1 MTPTEVSDGAVN
13 RAPAFELRLRWPGD
27 DEAVRVNRVR
37 LVVKFMEG
45 RRHLPIVK
53 LKQAA

>member
-1 MTPTEVSDGAVN
+1 MPSLSKKS
-13 RAPAFELRLRWPGD
+13 RKQAFELRVRWPVD

-45 RRHLPIVK
+45 RRHLPVIE
-53 LKQAA
+53 LKRAA